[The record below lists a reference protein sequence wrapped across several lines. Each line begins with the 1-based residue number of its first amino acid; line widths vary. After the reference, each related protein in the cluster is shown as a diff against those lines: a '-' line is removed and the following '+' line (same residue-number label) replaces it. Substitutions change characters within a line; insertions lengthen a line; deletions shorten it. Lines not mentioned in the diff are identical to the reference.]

1 LNGWLIMFYI
11 SSQGV
16 AHELKW
22 TIFVG
27 FKN

>member
-1 LNGWLIMFYI
+1 MFYI